1 MQQITATSGK
11 NEILVA
17 TDEAVSGMVE
27 MMSRL
32 DNNEVNT
39 VPYKD
44 SWTAGMLFRHVSKSL
59 HGMSRAMRTD
69 ARPAVRGAGEKI
81 PILKETFLDF
91 STKLKS
97 PDFIVPEGGP
107 YQKQA
112 IMEELNNA
120 FQQFKEISANANP
133 SDLVEGLPLGDITKL
148 EILHFVLYHTQ
159 RHRHQMKKIYEHAL
173 SFRATIH

>member
-1 MQQITATSGK
+1 MQQVTETSNK

-17 TDEAVSGMVE
+17 INEAASGMLE

-39 VPYKD
+39 VPYKG

-59 HGMSRAMRTD
+59 NAMSGAMRSD
-69 ARPAVRGAGEKI
+69 ARPAQRGAGEKI
-81 PILKETFLDF
+81 PVLKETFLDF

-97 PDFIVPEGGP
+97 PDFIMPEDGP

-112 IMEELNNA
+112 IFEELDNA
-120 FQQFKEISANANP
+120 FQQLKESSVNANL

-148 EILHFVLYHTQ
+148 EVLHFVLYHTQ
-159 RHRHQMKKIYEHAL
+159 RHKHQMKKICNAL
-173 SFRATIH
+173 KNK